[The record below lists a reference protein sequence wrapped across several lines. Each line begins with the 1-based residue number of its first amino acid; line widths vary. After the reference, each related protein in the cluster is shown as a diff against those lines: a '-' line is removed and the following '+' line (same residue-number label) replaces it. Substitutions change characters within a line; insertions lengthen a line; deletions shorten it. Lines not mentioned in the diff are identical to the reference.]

1 MSARRWFCRVGLLAV
16 VLVAWLVSMS
26 ASAFAVP
33 AVSTEAV
40 SGVELSGRNIV
51 ATLNGSLEPEGI
63 ETHYYFEY
71 GETEAYG
78 SVIPALPGSVTSAFG
93 VVHSQAQITGLNPY
107 ATYHFRLVATN
118 ASGTTQGAEM
128 AFSTTGLIAPLLAN
142 ILPATGVSQFAA
154 TLNGRLETGGE
165 VTNYHFEY
173 GTTSAYGQF
182 APIPDDYTPLTLE
195 PVAIAQPIQ
204 GLQAGTTY
212 HYRLVA
218 SSPGGT
224 NVGSPDET
232 FTTTSIPAPAV
243 DTGGASSVSVGGAT
257 LTGTVDPHGWD
268 TQYLFEYGTSTGYG
282 QSWPSV
288 PVEMG
293 ALEGPQPVIID
304 IPSPQLLPG
313 TTYHYRLVAT
323 NGGGTSYG
331 PDMTLTTG
339 AYPVEAIQEPIT
351 ARTLLVPSGP
361 GKITTTEPKKKKK
374 KTGKHRKARRR
385 SHHKKRR

>member
-78 SVIPALPGSVTSAFG
+78 SVIPALPGSVTSASG
-93 VVHSQAQITGLNPY
+93 AVHPQAQIIGLNPY

-118 ASGTTQGAEM
+118 ASGTTQGADV

-142 ILPATGVSQFAA
+142 ILPATDVSQFAA
-154 TLNGRLETGGE
+154 TLNGTLETGGE
-165 VTNYHFEY
+165 VTSYQFEY
-173 GTTSAYGQF
+173 GTTTAYGQL
-182 APIPDDYTPLTLE
+182 APNPDLYTPLTLE
-195 PVAIAQPIQ
+195 LVAVAQPIQ

-224 NVGSPDET
+224 EVKSQDQT
-232 FTTTSIPAPAV
+232 FTTTSVSVPAV
-243 DTGGASSVSVGGAT
+243 STGGASGVSVGGAT
-257 LTGTVDPHGWD
+257 LSGTVDPHGWD
-268 TQYLFEYGTSTGYG
+268 TQYLFEYGTTTAYG
-282 QSWPSV
+282 QSWPTV
-288 PVEMG
+288 PVELG
-293 ALEGPQPVIID
+293 TLEGAQSVIIS
-304 IPSPQLLPG
+304 IPSPQLLPS

-323 NGGGTSYG
+323 NGGGTTYG
-331 PDMTLTTG
+331 QDMMLTTG
-339 AYPVEAIQEPIT
+339 SYPVEAIQEPIT
-351 ARTLLVPSGP
+351 ARTLFVPSGP

-374 KTGKHRKARRR
+374 KTVKHGKTRRR
-385 SHHKKRR
+385 AHHKKKH